1 MLKNY
6 LKIVLRNLVKHKV
19 YSIINVSGLALGLA
33 CSILILLW
41 VSDELSYD
49 SSFKNADQIYRVNW
63 DFKWNENEG
72 VGPGT
77 PPPLAAAIKNEIP
90 GVAATTRIYPV
101 SQMTVRYEDKSF
113 IEDKIFS
120 VDSNF
125 FNFFN
130 YKFLEGNSGSALLK
144 PNSIVL
150 TKRAARKYF
159 GEKSAIGEIISIGKE
174 KQSFNKTYHNLF
186 EVTGVIENPPS
197 NSHIQF
203 DMLTSI
209 SSHPEVEFF
218 NWSWVW
224 MQVVT
229 YAKLDKN
236 VLPGAVE
243 SKIPAIV
250 KKYAPTAF
258 ARIGFSYEDLI
269 KSGGKW
275 DFVLQ
280 PMRDIYLKSGETG
293 NRLGP
298 TGDIKYI
305 YLFSI
310 IAVFILTLA
319 CINFMNL
326 STAYSSGRTKEIS
339 IRKVLGSEKRMLIVQ
354 FLMESFVFSFISM
367 LMALFIVELT
377 LPLFN
382 NLAGKTL
389 QFDFIKSPSIFLSLV
404 FLTLFVG
411 FIAGSYPAF
420 YLASFKPIEI
430 LKMKFNS
437 GRGNLKFR
445 NILVVFQFAIT
456 IALIICTLLVYKQMS
471 FVNQADLGFNKEGVV
486 IINNENNLL
495 GGGAEA
501 FVEKLKNNSSVINA
515 AVSTGVPPDYG
526 FQDYYKVEGKG
537 DEQFDLISYMVDE
550 NFIKTMGIKLEDG
563 RGFSKNFSTD
573 FESVILNESAVR
585 FFGLK
590 NPIGK
595 IINYPSRGNYK
606 IIGVI
611 KDFNFASLHSAIT
624 PFALF
629 HTSSKSY
636 KIPQSFIVVR
646 VPLNN
651 FQQSVKA
658 IHKEWDSFA
667 PGSPFEY
674 KFLDESFE
682 QAYLSDQRLG
692 KIFFVFSFLTIFIAG
707 IGLFGLVSFS
717 TKQRTKEI
725 GVRKVLGASVYSIV
739 RLLIRNFV
747 VLVLVANIVAIPAAY
762 YFMNHW
768 LQDFAYRIEIGWWIF
783 AISGGIAL
791 LIALLTVSFQAI
803 KAATA
808 NPVESLRYE

>member
-6 LKIVLRNLVKHKV
+6 LKIALRNLVKHKG
-19 YSIINVSGLALGLA
+19 YSAINISGLALGLA

-41 VSDELSYD
+41 VADELSYD
-49 SSFKNADQIYRVNW
+49 SLVKDSDQIYRLNW

-72 VGPGT
+72 VSPGT
-77 PPPLAAAIKNEIP
+77 PPPLATAIKNEIP
-90 GVAATTRIYPV
+90 GVAVTTRIYTVPR
-101 SQMTVRYEDKSF
+101 MTVRYENKF
-113 IEDKIFS
+113 FNEDKIFS
-120 VDSNF
+120 ADSNF

-130 YKFLEGNSGSALLK
+130 YKFLDGNSSTALLK
-144 PNSIVL
+144 SNSVVL
-150 TKRAARKYF
+150 TEKAARKYF
-159 GEKSAIGEIISIGKE
+159 GDKPALGKIISIGKE
-174 KQSFNKTYHNLF
+174 KRSFNKTYHNLF
-186 EVTGVIENPPS
+186 EVTGIIENPPS

-203 DMLTSI
+203 DMLSSI
-209 SSHPEVEFF
+209 SSYPEVEFF
-218 NWSWVW
+218 DWSWVW

-236 VLPGAVE
+236 VSPDVVKSE
-243 SKIPAIV
+243 IPAIV
-250 KKYAPTAF
+250 KKYAPAAF

-310 IAVFILTLA
+310 IAVFVLTLA

-339 IRKVLGSEKRMLIVQ
+339 IRKVLGSEKRMLISQ
-354 FLMESFVFSFISM
+354 FLTESFIFSLFSM
-367 LMALFIVELT
+367 LLALFIVELT
-377 LPLFN
+377 LPAFN

-389 QFDFIKSPSIFLSLV
+389 QFDFIKSPLIFLSLV
-404 FLTLFVG
+404 LLTLFVG
-411 FIAGSYPAF
+411 LIAGSYPAF
-420 YLASFKPIEI
+420 YLASLKPIEI
-430 LKMKFNS
+430 LKRKFNS
-437 GRGNLKFR
+437 GKGNLKFR
-445 NILVVFQFAIT
+445 NVLVVFQFATT

-471 FVNQADLGFNKEGVV
+471 FVNKTDLGFNKEGIVV
-486 IINNENNLL
+486 INNENNLL
-495 GGGAEA
+495 GNGAEA
-501 FVEKLKNNSSVINA
+501 FVAKLKNNSSVINA
-515 AVSTGVPPDYG
+515 TVSTGVPPNYG
-526 FQDYYKVEGKG
+526 FQDYYKIEGKG

-550 NFIKTMGIKLEDG
+550 NFIGTMGIKLEEG
-563 RGFSKNFSTD
+563 RGFAKDYSTD
-573 FESVILNESAVR
+573 SESIILNESAVKS
-585 FFGLK
+585 FGLK
-590 NPIGK
+590 KPIGK

-636 KIPQSFIVVR
+636 QIPESFIIIR

-651 FQQSVKA
+651 FQQNIDA

-674 KFLDESFE
+674 KFLDESFV

-692 KIFFVFSFLTIFIAG
+692 KIFFVFSFLTIFIAC

-717 TKQRTKEI
+717 SKQRTKEI
-725 GVRKVLGASVYSIV
+725 GIRKVLGASVPSIV
-739 RLLIRNFV
+739 GLLTKNFLI
-747 VLVLVANIVAIPAAY
+747 LVLVANIIAYPIAY
-762 YFMNHW
+762 YFMNTW
-768 LQDFAYRIEIGWWIF
+768 LENFAYRINMGVLPF
-783 AISGGIAL
+783 VVAGCTAF
-791 LIALLTVSFQAI
+791 LIAVATVIFQAI
-803 KAATA
+803 KAAIS

>member
-1 MLKNY
+1 MFKNY
-6 LKIVLRNLVKHKV
+6 FKIALRNLVKHKI
-19 YSIINVSGLALGLA
+19 YSIINISGLALGLA

-41 VSDELSYD
+41 VWDELSYD
-49 SSFKNADQIYRVNW
+49 NFFNDAEQIYRVNW

-77 PPPLAAAIKNEIP
+77 PPPLAAAVKNEIP
-90 GVAATTRIYPV
+90 GVEATTRIYPV
-101 SQMTVRYEDKSF
+101 SRMAVRYENKF
-113 IEDKIFS
+113 FNEDKIFAA
-120 VDSNF
+120 DSNL

-130 YKFLEGNSGSALLK
+130 YRFLAGNPNLALLK
-144 PNSIVL
+144 PNSVVL
-150 TKRAARKYF
+150 TEQAAHKHF
-159 GEKSAIGEIISIGKE
+159 GEKPAIGKIISIGKE

-186 EVTGVIENPPS
+186 EVTGVIENPAS

-203 DMLTSI
+203 DMMTSI

-218 NWSWVW
+218 DWSWVW

-236 VLPGAVE
+236 VSPGIVE

-280 PMRDIYLKSGETG
+280 PMRNIYLKSRETG

-298 TGDIKYI
+298 SGDMKYI

-310 IAVFILTLA
+310 IAVFVLTLA

-339 IRKVLGSEKRMLIVQ
+339 IRKVLGSEKRMLIGQ
-354 FLMESFVFSFISM
+354 FLTESFIFSFFSM
-367 LMALFIVELT
+367 LLALFIVELT
-377 LPLFN
+377 LPFFN
-382 NLAGKTL
+382 NLAGKSL
-389 QFDFIKSPSIFLSLV
+389 QFGFMKSESLFLSLV
-404 FLTLFVG
+404 LLTLFVG
-411 FIAGSYPAF
+411 LIAGSYPAF
-420 YLASFKPIEI
+420 YLASFKPIEV
-430 LKMKFNS
+430 LKRKFDS

-456 IALIICTLLVYKQMS
+456 VTLIICTLLVYKQMN
-471 FVNQADLGFNKEGVV
+471 FVNNTDLGFDKDGVV
-486 IINNENNLL
+486 IINNENNVL
-495 GGGAEA
+495 GDGTEA
-501 FVEKLKNNSSVINA
+501 FIEKLKNNSSVINA

-537 DEQFDLISYMVDE
+537 DAQFDLISYMVDE
-550 NFIKTMGIKLEDG
+550 NFIGTMGIKVEEG
-563 RGFSKNFSTD
+563 RNFSKDFSTD
-573 FESVILNESAVR
+573 SESILLNESAVR
-585 FFGLK
+585 YFGLT

-595 IINYPSRGNYK
+595 IINYPSKGDYK

-611 KDFNFASLHSAIT
+611 KDFNFASLHSPIT

-636 KIPQSFIVVR
+636 QIPQSFIVVR
-646 VPLNN
+646 IPLND
-651 FQQSVKA
+651 FQESIRI
-658 IHKEWDSFA
+658 IHKEWDSFV

-674 KFLDESFE
+674 KFLNESFE

-692 KIFFVFSFLTIFIAG
+692 KIFFVFSFLTIFIAC

-717 TKQRTKEI
+717 SKQRTKEI
-725 GVRKVLGASVYSIV
+725 GVRKVLGASVSSIV
-739 RLLIRNFV
+739 GLLIKNFLA
-747 VLVLVANIVAIPAAY
+747 LVLAANIIACPVAY
-762 YFMNHW
+762 YFMNMW
-768 LQDFAYRIEIGWWIF
+768 LENFAYRINVGFLPFVIAGF
-783 AISGGIAL
+783 TAL
-791 LIALLTVSFQAI
+791 LIAVATVIFQAI